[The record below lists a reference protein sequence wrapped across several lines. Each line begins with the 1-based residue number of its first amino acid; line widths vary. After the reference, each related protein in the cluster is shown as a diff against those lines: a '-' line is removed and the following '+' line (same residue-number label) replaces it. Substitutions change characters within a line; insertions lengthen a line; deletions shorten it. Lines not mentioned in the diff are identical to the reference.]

1 MSPSQNNAIGV
12 IDSGVGGISVLKCI
26 RAHLLHENLIY
37 VADSKFAPYGEKSN
51 EEITRR
57 VLTAFDFLNKQD
69 VKCIVVAC
77 NTATA
82 ASIQILRER
91 FHFPII
97 GMEPAVKPASLMS
110 KNKIVGILATSG
122 TLLSAKFSALLE
134 HHSNDIHFITQ
145 PCFGLVELIEQG
157 DLGSPALIALLKK
170 YIDPLLKEKIDTLVL
185 GCTHYSFLK
194 PVIQASIPDHI
205 KIVDTGEAVASY
217 LKHVLIEK
225 DLLNQNSASGTTH
238 FWTNSLD
245 QNADKVIAELWV
257 QGPESFNYRGLWV

>member
-1 MSPSQNNAIGV
+1 MSPFQNNPIGV

-26 RAHLLHENLIY
+26 REHLFHENLIY
-37 VADSKFAPYGEKSN
+37 VADSKFAPYGEKSC

-57 VLTAFDFLNKQD
+57 VLTVFDFLNKQD
-69 VKCIVVAC
+69 VKSVVIAC

-82 ASIQILRER
+82 ASIQTLRDR
-91 FHFPII
+91 FSYPII

-110 KNKIVGILATSG
+110 KNKVVGILATSG

-145 PCFGLVELIEQG
+145 PCFGLVELIEHG
-157 DLGSPALIALLKK
+157 DLDSPALIALLKK
-170 YIDPLLKEKIDTLVL
+170 YIDPLLKEEIDTLVL

-194 PVIQASIPDHI
+194 KTIKKLIPEYI
-205 KIVDTGEAVASY
+205 KIVDTGDAVSNY
-217 LKHVLIEK
+217 LKLILVEK
-225 DLLNQNSASGTTH
+225 NMLNQSAKPGTTD

-245 QNADKVIAELWV
+245 QNADKVISKLW
-257 QGPESFNYRGLWV
+257 GDNTKSFNFKGSWI

>member
-1 MSPSQNNAIGV
+1 
-12 IDSGVGGISVLKCI
+12 
-26 RAHLLHENLIY
+26 
-37 VADSKFAPYGEKSN
+37 
-51 EEITRR
+51 
-57 VLTAFDFLNKQD
+57 
-69 VKCIVVAC
+69 
-77 NTATA
+77 
-82 ASIQILRER
+82 
-91 FHFPII
+91 
-97 GMEPAVKPASLMS
+97 MS

-157 DLGSPALIALLKK
+157 DVGSSVLIALLKK

-194 PVIQASIPDHI
+194 PAIQTLIPDHI
-205 KIVDTGEAVASY
+205 KIVDTGDAVASY

-225 DLLNQNSASGTTH
+225 DLLNQNSTLGTTH

-245 QNADKVIAELWV
+245 QNADKVMADLWG
-257 QGPESFNYRGLWV
+257 QGPESFNYRGLWI

>member
-1 MSPSQNNAIGV
+1 MSPFQNNPIGV

-26 RAHLLHENLIY
+26 REHLFHENLIY
-37 VADSKFAPYGEKSN
+37 VADSKFAPYVKS
-51 EEITRR
+51 
-57 VLTAFDFLNKQD
+57 
-69 VKCIVVAC
+69 VVIAC

-82 ASIQILRER
+82 ASIQILRDR
-91 FHFPII
+91 FSYPII

-145 PCFGLVELIEQG
+145 PCFGLVELVEHG
-157 DLGSPALIALLKK
+157 DLDSPALIALLKK

-194 PVIQASIPDHI
+194 PAIQTLIPDHI
-205 KIVDTGEAVASY
+205 KIVDTGNAVANY
-217 LKHVLIEK
+217 LQHVLVEK
-225 DLLNQNSASGTTH
+225 DLLNQNIVSGTTN

-245 QNADKVIAELWV
+245 KNADKVMADLWGEN
-257 QGPESFNYRGLWV
+257 QESYNYRGLWD